1 MSAFFGG
8 VARGIL
14 DSRRARQAAAA
25 KQSDREFRAEQNRLQ
40 RETQLDVAKLNIK
53 AQKDA
58 ANSRNESRMAD
69 AAQGVVFQG
78 QQRDPYG
85 FPVSNLPE
93 QSRKAYEN
101 VYNPTIKEINGIK
114 YYVAPGAF
122 EAGQTAEQ
130 RKVDFKNGPKV
141 LGLTLNPYLATPG
154 AMDRAAILHGM
165 SPEDR
170 KNENKMANFRES
182 LGKQFKKN
190 EINTRRAAFFQ
201 ENPEAGVPVVIPSSD
216 KALADTLEKAADL
229 SKFQDSGVVVL
240 EGFNYLTNSEKSKIK
255 NNPKN
260 KIAFDRGVIAL
271 AQNHLS
277 NIKTQLFRQ
286 GVKEPSQHVRYLAHA
301 RNIASRADVKSAFNN
316 IASDAALNN
325 NAYSFVDS
333 RGVEKKIS
341 PAISPNEQFDLV
353 REALKRNVANFKD
366 IPTVD
371 SQNLNTVDQQAKAV
385 VDAGLASDTV
395 KAKEAISDGS
405 VVITSVPVSKPGTS
419 VIDNGPTVAT
429 KTQPET
435 IIERTVPE
443 GVALSPDAAL
453 GFEGATLEQLKIP
466 ERIVK
471 SADGSEKIFV
481 GFAEPSLFDANKRK
495 FNRFMNLYAMEQMA
509 PGSAKRRGLEQEYKT
524 LLPVFRAAGA
534 FVGNK
539 NKQNAQKLKDAIS
552 KSFSLADPTTNEV
565 NSSALNFAFMKIA
578 EKVVTDK
585 RLGSESITSHV
596 DSRGNRTF
604 IKNSLPSG
612 DPKNVLKLT
621 NELDSEHKKIID
633 VDSTIVDYDESLNQF
648 GFIEKFQKGEISD
661 TELVQLF
668 KNLRNAGFD
677 VEAGALGDLS
687 NAEKSI
693 LQSRQR
699 RLAGATLGTDAAAS
713 FSKFFQKFK
722 DIAKVFG
729 DQAKLLLN
737 VTPENGI
744 GVMGTPTLKSFNLG
758 SGRDASS
765 NQLTRNR
772 LEDVTNA
779 ARIEGTKYQRLIQTS
794 LAAAQAAADNNDIAG
809 QVRNQIEAYK
819 NYLLAGQ
826 MMRKVSLTYTYAGL
840 VQGESGG
847 RAISNEDFAIIYQ
860 ALWGGGVGGPRALG
874 SLDTLKKVLQNVK
887 QRNRLARQYV
897 DLKDGLDIGMEMLD
911 IHRVLRREDP
921 FIAKLLEDSKTFNLT
936 DAILR
941 RSSTPPGADVMPF
954 PKSSIVKISNGQ
966 KVDTFDRIG
975 NPEMQMVLRRDFE
988 TFVGGAVSKALP
1000 DRIVRT
1006 RPDRRASPYLG
1017 RKERQ
1022 MAVPFN
1028 RLKKG
1033 EQTAILKKG
1042 LQALKDSL
1050 YAGGSLR
1057 GNLLTELNRY
1067 SSENDIKLG
1076 YAIATFW
1083 DASQA
1088 LKIDDQRKTSESL
1101 ADKNKSIAEYKKVQ
1115 PFLNSII
1122 IEIYNNKKSID
1133 SKVR

>member
-25 KQSDREFRAEQNRLQ
+25 KRSEREFRAEQARLQ

-53 AQKDA
+53 AQRDA

-69 AAQGVVFQG
+69 AAQALVFQG
-78 QQRDPYG
+78 QQRDPFG
-85 FPVSNLPE
+85 FRVTNLPE

-101 VYNPTIKEINGIK
+101 VFNPTIEERNGIK

-122 EAGQTAEQ
+122 EAGQKAEQ
-130 RKVDFKNGPKV
+130 RKVDFKNGPKI
-141 LGLTLNPYLATPG
+141 LALTQNPYLATPG
-154 AMDRAAILHGM
+154 AIERAAELNGM
-165 SPEDR
+165 SLENR
-170 KNENKMANFRES
+170 KNPNKMDQFKES
-182 LGKQFKKN
+182 LGKKFRKN
-190 EINTRRAAFFQ
+190 QINTQRQAFFR
-201 ENPEAGVPVVIPSSD
+201 ENPEAGSPVVIPSGNTSI
-216 KALADTLEKAADL
+216 ADTLEKAADL
-229 SKFQDSGVVVL
+229 SVFQDSGVVVL
-240 EGFNYLTNSEKSKIK
+240 EGFNYLTGSEKSAVK

-260 KIAFDRGVIAL
+260 KIAFDRATIAL
-271 AQNHLS
+271 AQNKLLS
-277 NIKTQLFRQ
+277 IKTQLIRQ
-286 GVKEPSQHVRYLAHA
+286 GVKDPINHPRYKAHA
-301 RNIASRADVKSAFNN
+301 QNITSRAEVRTAFNN

-325 NAYSFVDS
+325 NSYSFVDPK
-333 RGVEKKIS
+333 GVTKTIT
-341 PAISPNEQFDLV
+341 PAISPNEQFDLI
-353 REALKRNVANFKD
+353 REALKINAPNFKD
-366 IPTVD
+366 APTVPSENLDTVD
-371 SQNLNTVDQQAKAV
+371 SQAKV
-385 VDAGLASDTV
+385 VVKAGLAPNTDI
-395 KAKEAISDGS
+395 AKKDISNGS
-405 VVITSVPVSKPGTS
+405 VVINKVPVSKPGTS
-419 VIDNGPTVAT
+419 VINNGPAVQA
-429 KTQPET
+429 KTQSET
-435 IIERTVPE
+435 IIERAVPS
-443 GVALSPDAAL
+443 GIVVSPDPAL
-453 GFEGATLEQLKIP
+453 GSTTLEQLKVP
-466 ERIVK
+466 ERVIK
-471 SADGSEKIFV
+471 SVDGSEKIFV
-481 GFAEPSLFDANKRK
+481 GFAEPSLFQVNREK
-495 FNRFMNLYAMEQMA
+495 FDRFMNLYVMEQMA
-509 PGSAKRRGLEQEYKT
+509 PGSAKTRGLEQEYKT
-524 LLPVFRAAGA
+524 LLPVFRTAGA
-534 FVGNK
+534 FVSNK
-539 NKQNAQKLKDAIS
+539 SKQNAQKLKEAIS

-565 NSSALNFAFMKIA
+565 NSNALNFAFMKIA
-578 EKVVTDK
+578 EKIVTDK
-585 RLGSESITSHV
+585 RLGSDSITSSV
-596 DSRGNRTF
+596 DSKGNRTF
-604 IKNSLPSG
+604 VKNALPPG
-612 DPKNVLKLT
+612 DPANVIKLA
-621 NELDSEHKKIID
+621 NELDGEYKKITD
-633 VDSTIVDYDESLNQF
+633 VDSTIIDYDESLNQF
-648 GFIEKFQKGEISD
+648 GLIDDFQKGEIS
-661 TELVQLF
+661 EENIVKLF
-668 KNLRNAGFD
+668 RNLRNAGFD
-677 VEAGALGDLS
+677 VQAGAFEDLS

-722 DIAKVFG
+722 DIFKVFG

-744 GVMGTPTLKSFNLG
+744 GVMGTPTLKSFSLG

-765 NQLTRNR
+765 NQLTRSR
-772 LEDVTNA
+772 LEDVTRA
-779 ARIEGTKYQRLIQTS
+779 AQLEGTKYQRLIQNS
-794 LAAAQAAADNNDIAG
+794 LTAAQAAADAGDTAG
-809 QVRNQIEAYK
+809 QIRNQIEAYK

-911 IHRVLRREDP
+911 IQRVLRRDDP

-936 DAILR
+936 NTILR
-941 RSSTPPGADVMPF
+941 RSSTPPGSDVMSF

-975 NPEMQMVLRRDFE
+975 NPEMQMVIRRDFE

-1033 EQTAILKKG
+1033 EQTEILKKG

-1050 YAGGSLR
+1050 YAGGSIR
-1057 GNLLTELNRY
+1057 GNLLTELNKY
-1067 SSENDIKLG
+1067 SSENDIQLG
-1076 YAIATFW
+1076 YAIADAW

-1088 LKIDDQRKTSESL
+1088 LKIDAQDKTSESL
-1101 ADKNKSIAEYKKVQ
+1101 ADKKRSLAKYKKVKS
-1115 PFLNSII
+1115 FLDSII

>member
-14 DSRRARQAAAA
+14 ESRRARQAAAA
-25 KQSDREFRAEQNRLQ
+25 KQSDREFRAEQARLQ

-53 AQKDA
+53 AQRDA

-69 AAQGVVFQG
+69 AAQAVVFQG

-85 FPVSNLPE
+85 VPVTNLPE

-101 VYNPTIKEINGIK
+101 VYNPTIEVRNGIK

-122 EAGQTAEQ
+122 EAGQAAEQ
-130 RKVDFKNGPKV
+130 RKVDFKNGPKI
-141 LGLTLNPYLATPG
+141 LALTQNPYLATPG
-154 AMDRAAILHGM
+154 AIERAAELNGM
-165 SPEDR
+165 SL
-170 KNENKMANFRES
+170 ENRNNPDKINIFRES
-182 LGKQFKKN
+182 LGKKFRKN
-190 EINTRRAAFFQ
+190 QINTQRQAFFR
-201 ENPEAGVPVVIPSSD
+201 ENPEAGSPVVIPSGNTSI
-216 KALADTLEKAADL
+216 ADTLEKAADL
-229 SKFQDSGVVVL
+229 SVFQDSGVVVL
-240 EGFNYLTNSEKSKIK
+240 EGFNYLTASEKSSVK

-260 KIAFDRGVIAL
+260 KIAFDRATISL
-271 AQNHLS
+271 AQNKLLS
-277 NIKTQLFRQ
+277 IKTQLIRQ
-286 GVKEPSQHVRYLAHA
+286 GVTDPINHPRYKAHA
-301 RNIASRADVKSAFNN
+301 RNIASRAEVRTAFSN

-325 NAYSFVDS
+325 NSYSFVDS
-333 RGVEKKIS
+333 RGVTKTVT
-341 PAISPNEQFDLV
+341 PAISPNEQFDLI
-353 REALKRNVANFKD
+353 REALKINAPNFKD
-366 IPTVD
+366 APTVSSENLDTVD
-371 SQNLNTVDQQAKAV
+371 SQAKAV
-385 VDAGLASDTV
+385 VKAGFAPNTDI
-395 KAKEAISDGS
+395 AKKDISNGS
-405 VVITSVPVSKPGTS
+405 VVINKIPASKPGTS
-419 VIDNGPTVAT
+419 VINNGPEVQI
-429 KTQPET
+429 KTQSET
-435 IIERTVPE
+435 IIERAAPPGIV
-443 GVALSPDAAL
+443 VSPDAAL
-453 GFEGATLEQLKIP
+453 GFEGATLEQLKVP
-466 ERIVK
+466 ERVIK

-481 GFAEPSLFDANKRK
+481 GFAEPSLFQVNREK
-495 FNRFMNLYAMEQMA
+495 FDRFMNLYVMEQMA
-509 PGSAKRRGLEQEYKT
+509 PGSAKTRGLEQEYKT
-524 LLPVFRAAGA
+524 LLPVFRTAGA
-534 FVGNK
+534 FVSNK
-539 NKQNAQKLKDAIS
+539 SKENAQKLKEAIS

-565 NSSALNFAFMKIA
+565 NSNALNFAFIKIA
-578 EKVVTDK
+578 EKIVTDK
-585 RLGSESITSHV
+585 RLGSDSITSSV
-596 DSRGNRTF
+596 DFKGNRTF
-604 IKNSLPSG
+604 VKNALPPG
-612 DPKNVLKLT
+612 DPANVLKLT
-621 NELDSEHKKIID
+621 NELDGEYRKITD

-648 GFIEKFQKGEISD
+648 GLIDDFLKGKIS
-661 TELVQLF
+661 EENIVKLF
-668 KNLRNAGFD
+668 RNLRNAGFD
-677 VEAGALGDLS
+677 VQTGAFEDLS

-693 LQSRQR
+693 LQSRRR

-722 DIAKVFG
+722 DIFKVFG

-744 GVMGTPTLKSFNLG
+744 GVMGTPTLKSFSLG

-765 NQLTRNR
+765 NKLTYNR
-772 LEDVTNA
+772 LEDVTRA
-779 ARIEGTKYQRLIQTS
+779 AQLEGTKYQRLIQNS
-794 LAAAQAAADNNDIAG
+794 LTAAQAAANAGDTAG
-809 QVRNQIEAYK
+809 QIRNQIEAYK

-911 IHRVLRREDP
+911 IQRVLRRDDP

-936 DAILR
+936 NTILR
-941 RSSTPPGADVMPF
+941 RSSTPPGSDVMSF

-975 NPEMQMVLRRDFE
+975 NPEMQMVIRRDFE

-1033 EQTAILKKG
+1033 EQTAIIKKG
-1042 LQALKDSL
+1042 TQALKDSL

-1057 GNLLTELNRY
+1057 GNLLTELNKY
-1067 SSENDIKLG
+1067 SSENDIQLG
-1076 YAIATFW
+1076 YAIAAAW

-1088 LKIDDQRKTSESL
+1088 LKINEQRKTSESL
-1101 ADKNKSIAEYKKVQ
+1101 ADKNKSVAEYAKVK
-1115 PFLNSII
+1115 PFLDKII